1 LELSLV
7 PSTHTPEMAGL
18 EYLSPEGLRVDGRRP
33 PELRKLQCRLGVSRQ
48 ADGSAYLEQGNTK
61 VLATVYGPHDV
72 SRKSQA
78 LHDKALIN
86 CQFSMATFSTS
97 ERRKRTRGDRKSVEM
112 SLALRQMFESVILR
126 ELYPQSKI
134 DIYVQVL
141 QSDGGNRCVS
151 INAATMALIDA
162 GIPLKDFV
170 CACSAGFIEDTPL
183 LDLNY
188 LEETAGGPNLTLA
201 LLPKSNKI
209 VLVQMDSRLHAD
221 HLEKVMNT
229 AITGI
234 SRVHAILDRTVK
246 EHLQK
251 TITA

>member
-1 LELSLV
+1 
-7 PSTHTPEMAGL
+7 M

-33 PELRKLQCRLGVSRQ
+33 PELRKLQCKLGVFQQ
-48 ADGSAYLEQGNTK
+48 ADGSAFMEQGNTK

-86 CQFSMATFSTS
+86 CQYSMATFSTS
-97 ERRKRTRGDRKSVEM
+97 ERKRRPKGDRKSIET
-112 SLALRQMFESVILR
+112 SLALSQMFESVIMR

-141 QSDGGNRCVS
+141 QSDGGNKCVC

-162 GIPLKDFV
+162 GVPIKDFV
-170 CACSAGFIEDTPL
+170 CACSAGYIEDTPL

-201 LLPKSNKI
+201 ILPKSNKI

-221 HLEKVMNT
+221 HLEQVMNT
-229 AITGI
+229 ALAGVA
-234 SRVHAILDRTVK
+234 RVHSVLDRTVK
-246 EHLQK
+246 EHLHK
-251 TITA
+251 SIGTLAA